1 MALIYRFPRFRSV
14 YHYQHFP
21 SKGARRGVSTVGVLE
36 EGYVYDD
43 DDDDEMMR

>member
-14 YHYQHFP
+14 YHYQHFS
-21 SKGARRGVSTVGVLE
+21 SKDARRGMVTVGVLA
-36 EGYVYDD
+36 EGYDD